1 MQKIIFLF
9 FWFASI
15 SVNSQEIV
23 LTGTITDKEGLGIQ
37 NASIILLDSNND
49 NVDYAFTDVKGNY
62 SLSYQK
68 GNLSSLKLEVSCLG
82 YSKTYKLIG
91 VLSQVQNFVLE
102 KKVETLREVVVEAN
116 QKIKKEQDTTTIKT
130 ASFTNKTEQTLED
143 VLKKLPGIEVQQDG
157 SIKAHGVAIDKL
169 LIEGEDMFNKNYKL
183 LTKNLD
189 ANVLDA
195 VQIIDDYEDNP
206 VLKKLNNSD
215 KVALNLKLKKGKKNI
230 WFGNVTLG
238 AGIVSENRWK
248 ESLNLGLIRKEIKLF
263 YLADYNNLGEKATD
277 LVSSNVIENDIFGED
292 RLEYS
297 AKSLFTIN
305 SNEIGLFSKTQS
317 VFNNAFLNSLSFTK
331 KIKKNLSLR
340 GSAYLTIDIQN
351 QNSFAETNYNFG
363 SNPISF
369 TENSFYNRRSSLAS
383 TELELKYYPNDKNYI
398 TNLFLFKEHPTH
410 TNNNL
415 LFNSN
420 QINQSSKNDNYTF
433 YNHFNHTLQLDR
445 NKVLNNYIYF
455 GYDKMEEN
463 TKIFSPLLNSFL
475 EVNSGDA
482 IHQKSNNSLFYIGE
496 KTKLIAQFGNFDIT
510 NSLQFEYSKEIFANQ
525 FTITEQRF
533 SNYENNLNFNK
544 IKLDFDNA
552 LRYNF
557 SKKINFTASL
567 TVKNT
572 NFNTTI
578 GNKNFWIVNPNI
590 SLNIKKTGF
599 GNFAVSY
606 SENNDLPE
614 INQLTSNFQLI
625 DYRSFFKGTNFQ
637 NPIKNSV
644 SRFTYSIYQDQKRF
658 SVNTGLIYM
667 KSKTI
672 LNTISTI
679 TNDFNFS
686 SSLLTPG
693 GDNFNF
699 NFSVVNYLR
708 KLKLA
713 SKIETIQNWNS
724 TPISVNSDV
733 FLISKN
739 YSNTIKYTAT
749 TYFKKG
755 INLDG
760 GFAYHFNKSEFDS
773 STNENNT
780 KDIFLNLNVDISK
793 VLLAECKSASYFVNS
808 QNYTFS
814 NLVLNYNP
822 EQSRF
827 SYRLVFNNMFNED
840 KFTFVTL
847 NNFTFYQS
855 SVDLVPRYLLGTVK
869 YRF

>member
-102 KKVETLREVVVEAN
+102 RKVETLREVVVEAN

-305 SNEIGLFSKTQS
+305 SNEIGLDM
-317 VFNNAFLNSLSFTK
+317 
-331 KIKKNLSLR
+331 
-340 GSAYLTIDIQN
+340 LT
-351 QNSFAETNYNFG
+351 
-363 SNPISF
+363 
-369 TENSFYNRRSSLAS
+369 
-383 TELELKYYPNDKNYI
+383 
-398 TNLFLFKEHPTH
+398 
-410 TNNNL
+410 
-415 LFNSN
+415 
-420 QINQSSKNDNYTF
+420 
-433 YNHFNHTLQLDR
+433 
-445 NKVLNNYIYF
+445 
-455 GYDKMEEN
+455 
-463 TKIFSPLLNSFL
+463 
-475 EVNSGDA
+475 
-482 IHQKSNNSLFYIGE
+482 
-496 KTKLIAQFGNFDIT
+496 
-510 NSLQFEYSKEIFANQ
+510 
-525 FTITEQRF
+525 
-533 SNYENNLNFNK
+533 
-544 IKLDFDNA
+544 
-552 LRYNF
+552 
-557 SKKINFTASL
+557 
-567 TVKNT
+567 
-572 NFNTTI
+572 
-578 GNKNFWIVNPNI
+578 
-590 SLNIKKTGF
+590 
-599 GNFAVSY
+599 
-606 SENNDLPE
+606 
-614 INQLTSNFQLI
+614 
-625 DYRSFFKGTNFQ
+625 
-637 NPIKNSV
+637 
-644 SRFTYSIYQDQKRF
+644 
-658 SVNTGLIYM
+658 
-667 KSKTI
+667 
-672 LNTISTI
+672 
-679 TNDFNFS
+679 
-686 SSLLTPG
+686 
-693 GDNFNF
+693 
-699 NFSVVNYLR
+699 
-708 KLKLA
+708 
-713 SKIETIQNWNS
+713 
-724 TPISVNSDV
+724 
-733 FLISKN
+733 
-739 YSNTIKYTAT
+739 
-749 TYFKKG
+749 
-755 INLDG
+755 
-760 GFAYHFNKSEFDS
+760 
-773 STNENNT
+773 
-780 KDIFLNLNVDISK
+780 
-793 VLLAECKSASYFVNS
+793 
-808 QNYTFS
+808 
-814 NLVLNYNP
+814 
-822 EQSRF
+822 
-827 SYRLVFNNMFNED
+827 
-840 KFTFVTL
+840 
-847 NNFTFYQS
+847 
-855 SVDLVPRYLLGTVK
+855 
-869 YRF
+869 

>member
-1 MQKIIFLF
+1 MQKILLVLILFLS
-9 FWFASI
+9 A
-15 SVNSQEIV
+15 NSFGQEIV
-23 LTGTITDKEGLGIQ
+23 IQGKITDINNRDIQ
-37 NASIILLDSNND
+37 NASVSILDENEDSFEYSFTNENGE
-49 NVDYAFTDVKGNY
+49 YALRFQKSQQVKMT
-62 SLSYQK
+62 L
-68 GNLSSLKLEVSCLG
+68 VITCLG
-82 YSKTYKLIG
+82 YSKTSKLIAA
-91 VLSQVQNFVLE
+91 VSQLQNFVLE
-102 KKVETLREVVVEAN
+102 KKVESLKEVIVEAS
-116 QKIKKEQDTTTIKT
+116 QKIRKELDTTTIKT
-130 ASFTNKTEQTLED
+130 TSFTNKTEQTVED

-157 SIKAHGVAIDKL
+157 SIKAHGVTIDKL

-238 AGIVSENRWK
+238 AGIVSQNRWK

-297 AKSLFTIN
+297 AKSFFTIN

-317 VFNNAFLNSLSFTK
+317 IFNNAFLNSLSFTK

-340 GSAYLTIDIQN
+340 GSAYLTNDIQN

-369 TENSFYNRRSSLAS
+369 TENSFYNSRNSLAS
-383 TELELKYYPNDKNYI
+383 TELELKNYPNDKNYI
-398 TNLFLFKEHPTH
+398 TNLFLFKENRTQ

-415 LFNSN
+415 LFNVN
-420 QINQSSKNDNYTF
+420 EINQSSKNDNYTF
-433 YNHFNHTLQLDR
+433 YNHFNHTLQLDH

-455 GYDKMEEN
+455 GYDKIEEN
-463 TKIFSPLLNSFL
+463 TNIVSPLLNSFL
-475 EVNSGDA
+475 EVNSGDT

-525 FTITEQRF
+525 FSITEQRF
-533 SNYENNLNFNK
+533 SNYENNLNLNK
-544 IKLDFDNA
+544 IKLDFNNA
-552 LRYNF
+552 VRYNF

-578 GNKNFWIVNPNI
+578 GNKNFWIVNPTI

-599 GNFAVSY
+599 GNFALSY

-625 DYRSFFKGTNFQ
+625 DYRGFFKGTNFQ
-637 NPIKNSV
+637 NPIRNSI
-644 SRFTYSIYQDQKRF
+644 SQFTYSIYQDKKRF
-658 SVNTGLIYM
+658 SVNTGFIYV

-686 SSLLTPG
+686 SSLQTPG
-693 GDNFNF
+693 GDNLNF

-713 SKIETIQNWNS
+713 SKMETIQNWNS
-724 TPISVNSDV
+724 NPVSVNNDI

-760 GFAYHFNKSEFDS
+760 GFAYNFNKSKFDGR
-773 STNENNT
+773 TNENNT
-780 KDIFLNLNVDISK
+780 KDVFLNLNYAISK
-793 VLLAECKSASYFVNS
+793 VLLAEFKNASYFVNS

-827 SYRLVFNNMFNED
+827 SYRVVFNNILNED

>member
-102 KKVETLREVVVEAN
+102 RKVETLREVVVEAN

-340 GSAYLTIDIQN
+340 GSAYLTNDIQN
-351 QNSFAETNYNFG
+351 QIIILDLIQFLSLK
-363 SNPISF
+363 IVF
-369 TENSFYNRRSSLAS
+369 T
-383 TELELKYYPNDKNYI
+383 TE
-398 TNLFLFKEHPTH
+398 
-410 TNNNL
+410 
-415 LFNSN
+415 
-420 QINQSSKNDNYTF
+420 
-433 YNHFNHTLQLDR
+433 
-445 NKVLNNYIYF
+445 
-455 GYDKMEEN
+455 
-463 TKIFSPLLNSFL
+463 
-475 EVNSGDA
+475 EVRL
-482 IHQKSNNSLFYIGE
+482 HQ
-496 KTKLIAQFGNFDIT
+496 
-510 NSLQFEYSKEIFANQ
+510 
-525 FTITEQRF
+525 
-533 SNYENNLNFNK
+533 
-544 IKLDFDNA
+544 
-552 LRYNF
+552 
-557 SKKINFTASL
+557 
-567 TVKNT
+567 
-572 NFNTTI
+572 
-578 GNKNFWIVNPNI
+578 
-590 SLNIKKTGF
+590 
-599 GNFAVSY
+599 
-606 SENNDLPE
+606 
-614 INQLTSNFQLI
+614 
-625 DYRSFFKGTNFQ
+625 Q
-637 NPIKNSV
+637 N
-644 SRFTYSIYQDQKRF
+644 
-658 SVNTGLIYM
+658 
-667 KSKTI
+667 
-672 LNTISTI
+672 
-679 TNDFNFS
+679 
-686 SSLLTPG
+686 
-693 GDNFNF
+693 
-699 NFSVVNYLR
+699 
-708 KLKLA
+708 
-713 SKIETIQNWNS
+713 
-724 TPISVNSDV
+724 
-733 FLISKN
+733 
-739 YSNTIKYTAT
+739 
-749 TYFKKG
+749 
-755 INLDG
+755 
-760 GFAYHFNKSEFDS
+760 
-773 STNENNT
+773 
-780 KDIFLNLNVDISK
+780 
-793 VLLAECKSASYFVNS
+793 
-808 QNYTFS
+808 
-814 NLVLNYNP
+814 
-822 EQSRF
+822 
-827 SYRLVFNNMFNED
+827 
-840 KFTFVTL
+840 
-847 NNFTFYQS
+847 
-855 SVDLVPRYLLGTVK
+855 
-869 YRF
+869 